1 MCGRTCCTLSP
12 DLLPYACTTVT
23 KKKDGKRNI
32 PQWSTNKFN
41 SDVDAKVIDNTE
53 KNFKY
58 SQSTNIAP
66 TMVTPVMFRVNSV
79 HEFVRTNYCNQ
90 SNDILLQNM
99 MWGLIPP
106 WHRSDSPKGHGLTT
120 NNARIETIQES
131 KLYKP
136 SLQNNQRC
144 VVICDGFYE
153 WKTFKDNSKQPY
165 LIYLKQTCQKCE
177 NRENVKEETCKHT
190 NTFKSQSAE
199 NVLQNW
205 EDDRGWIGQKPLFM
219 AGIYSKWNPTTY
231 KSSEKVTQSPVFSYT
246 VITRESGNVMKW
258 IHHRMPLFL
267 FNSDDVSVWLDPKI
281 SSVEALDIISRR
293 QNENELTW
301 YPVSPAVGSIKNQ
314 GENLMMKVEL
324 NSEGKAINKSTVKS
338 MNMMMNWLKPAN
350 KAEKNDKRTIGVA
363 NNLPEMMSKKEE
375 DDTEISTKKLK
386 TEFH

>member
-23 KKKDGKRNI
+23 KNKDGKRNI
-32 PQWSTNKFN
+32 PQWSTNEFN
-41 SDVDAKVIDNTE
+41 SDVDSKVINNTE
-53 KNFKY
+53 KNCKY

-66 TMVTPVMFRVNSV
+66 TMFTPVMFRINSV

-165 LIYLKQTCQKCE
+165 LIYSKQQYE
-177 NRENVKEETCKHT
+177 NREHVKEETCKYA
-190 NTFKSQSAE
+190 NNFKSQSAE
-199 NVLQNW
+199 KLLQNW
-205 EDDRGWIGQKPLFM
+205 EDDRGWMGQKPLFM

-231 KSSEKVTQSPVFSYT
+231 KSSENVMQSPVFSYT

-293 QNENELTW
+293 QNESELSW
-301 YPVSPAVGSIKNQ
+301 HPVSPAVGSIKNQ
-314 GENLMMKVEL
+314 GKNLMEKVEL

-338 MNMMMNWLKPAN
+338 MNVMMNWLKPAN
-350 KAEKNDKRTIGVA
+350 KAEKNDKRTITVA
-363 NNLPEMMSKKEE
+363 NNLPEMMTKKEE
-375 DDTEISTKKLK
+375 DDTEISTKKIK
-386 TEFH
+386 TEFS

>member
-23 KKKDGKRNI
+23 KNKDGKRNI

-41 SDVDAKVIDNTE
+41 SDVDSKVINNTE
-53 KNFKY
+53 KNCKY

-66 TMVTPVMFRVNSV
+66 TMFTPVMFRINSV

-165 LIYLKQTCQKCE
+165 LIYSKQKYE
-177 NRENVKEETCKHT
+177 NREHVKEETCKYT
-190 NTFKSQSAE
+190 NNFKSQSAE
-199 NVLQNW
+199 KLLQNW
-205 EDDRGWIGQKPLFM
+205 EDDRGWMGQKPLFM

-231 KSSEKVTQSPVFSYT
+231 KSSENVMQSPVFSYT

-293 QNENELTW
+293 QNESELSW
-301 YPVSPAVGSIKNQ
+301 HPVSPAVGSIKNQ
-314 GENLMMKVEL
+314 GENLMEKVEL

-338 MNMMMNWLKPAN
+338 MNVMMNWLKPAN
-350 KAEKNDKRTIGVA
+350 KAEKNDKRTITVA
-363 NNLPEMMSKKEE
+363 NNLPEMMTKEEE
-375 DDTEISTKKLK
+375 DDTEISSKKIK
-386 TEFH
+386 TELS